1 MKPARLLR
9 WYPRAWRERYGEELL
24 ALIQDTLDDGRPTW
38 RLRFSVIWGGLRERG
53 HQARRT
59 MVRRGDVYARW
70 GCIFVAGT
78 IIANLPGDF
87 KASPPPA
94 RAWQYTAAL
103 WALIAAVVL
112 TCAVVLADGMVAWPA
127 LVRFLRTGG
136 WAKVRRQV
144 TWAAAAT
151 GLAAGALAAMVLAV
165 RSHPLTRLDT
175 SLTYISGQLAAAA
188 AVTVAIGL
196 WAAAAGAAAR
206 HLTLT
211 PRVRAAQLVLNSL
224 SWTAMLFLLSANLIW
239 NSATQAS
246 VPWLLVG
253 VGLLVLLSIT
263 TPRRIRGAVRQ
274 GRRVRARAAASRGR

>member
-38 RLRFSVIWGGLRERG
+38 RLRFSVIWAGLRERG
-53 HQARRT
+53 HQARRRI
-59 MVRRGDVYARW
+59 VKRGDAYARW
-70 GCIFVAGT
+70 ACIFIAGT

-151 GLAAGALAAMVLAV
+151 GLAAGALAGVVLTV

-175 SLTYISGQLAAAA
+175 SLTYIFGQLATAA
-188 AVTVAIGL
+188 AVAVAIGL
-196 WAAAAGAAAR
+196 WAATAGAAAR

-224 SWTAMLFLLSANLIW
+224 SWTGMLFLLSANLIW

-274 GRRVRARAAASRGR
+274 GRQVRARAAPSRGR